1 MFTDLLCAALT
12 AAGLAIAFA
21 TAYRRRFRAAVR
33 TAAVAL
39 LPLGLA
45 LSGLV
50 TLGRRVGTAAADWGA
65 DLILKPTVWTGFAIL
80 ACSALL
86 FGAGRLFAG
95 RGGRAARQEAEA
107 AAPRAAAVPGGSAPA
122 LGSGRE
128 PAVSRRRGSGSGSGA
143 RSGGTSEFAEI
154 EEILK
159 RRGI

>member
-1 MFTDLLCAALT
+1 MLTDTLCAALT
-12 AAGLAIAFA
+12 AAGLVLAVA

-50 TLGRRVGTAAADWGA
+50 TLGRRVGTAAGDWAA
-65 DLILKPTVWTGFAIL
+65 DLILKPTVWTGFAVL

-86 FGAGRLFAG
+86 FGASRLFTGRSG
-95 RGGRAARQEAEA
+95 RGGRAARREA
-107 AAPRAAAVPGGSAPA
+107 AAADPVAAPPAGASAPA
-122 LGSGRE
+122 LGAGRE
-128 PAVSRRRGSGSGSGA
+128 RARAGRRGA
-143 RSGGTSEFAEI
+143 DSGGTSEFAEI